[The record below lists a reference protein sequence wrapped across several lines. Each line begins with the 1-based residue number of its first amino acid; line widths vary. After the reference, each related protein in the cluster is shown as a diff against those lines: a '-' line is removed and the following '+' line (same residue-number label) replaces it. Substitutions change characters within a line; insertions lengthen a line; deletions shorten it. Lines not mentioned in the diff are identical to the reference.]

1 MTSPV
6 VPSLRVKWPPP
17 LIPLLARV
25 AAIIPLRPSLQRTG
39 IEMVGEVSRS
49 L

>member
-1 MTSPV
+1 MKSPV

-17 LIPLLARV
+17 LIPLLSRV
-25 AAIIPLRPSLQRTG
+25 AMIMPFRLSLQRTG